1 MNLNICTG
9 EGPEYWPFCDLRSV
23 LKAGRPKEHLKNHGR
38 ACTKVLFLY
47 KAELGFFHFLKIV
60 TSWLVPS
67 AGQKIPVQPSW

>member
-9 EGPEYWPFCDLRSV
+9 EGPEYWPFRDLRSV
-23 LKAGRPKEHLKNHGR
+23 PKAGRPEEQVKNHGR

-47 KAELGFFHFLKIV
+47 KAELGFFHFLEIV

-67 AGQKIPVQPSW
+67 TGQKIPV